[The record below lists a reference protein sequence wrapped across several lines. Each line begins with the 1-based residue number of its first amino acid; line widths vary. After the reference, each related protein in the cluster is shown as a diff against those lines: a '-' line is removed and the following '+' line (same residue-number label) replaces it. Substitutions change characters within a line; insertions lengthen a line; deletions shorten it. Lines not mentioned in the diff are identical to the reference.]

1 MVMVAIPSMAEIG
14 TGISLVTNGA
24 CELAPEAVQQ
34 FVTSPSIAQAGL
46 NALAAQIE
54 VLEQL
59 VAKLRHVA
67 TGIETVQGRL
77 GATLNMEWHSPAGE
91 AFRIAV
97 GERKVQAQ
105 QLESLTLETVQLA
118 HQGIDELRTFI
129 SSLQSLLSAARAT
142 MGDVASGAVAQVCS

>member
-24 CELAPEAVQQ
+24 CELASEAVQQ

-46 NALAAQIE
+46 NALVAQIE

-97 GERKVQAQ
+97 EVRKVQAQ
-105 QLESLTLETVQLA
+105 QLESLSLDTVKLA
-118 HQGIDELRTFI
+118 HHGIVELRTFT
-129 SSLQSLLSAARAT
+129 SSLHEFLSIDRAY
-142 MGDVASGAVAQVCS
+142 MGAVV